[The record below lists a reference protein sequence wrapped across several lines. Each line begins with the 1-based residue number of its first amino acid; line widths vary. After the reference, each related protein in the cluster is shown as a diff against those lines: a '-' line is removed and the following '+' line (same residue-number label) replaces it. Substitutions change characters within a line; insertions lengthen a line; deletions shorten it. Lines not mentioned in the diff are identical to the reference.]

1 MGRSGIYVQQSTG
14 YQAFIP
20 HGLPFS
26 PPPDISGSLQL
37 LLSATDRAI
46 GRLDAA
52 TDSIPNPDLFVAM
65 YVRREAL
72 YSSQIEG
79 VTQATLDEL
88 LEFEAR
94 ALTERLDPNVAEVI
108 NYIRAMNFGLERV
121 ESLPLSLRLIRE
133 IHEKLLERVRGA
145 SRDPGQFRRTQ
156 NWIGPEGC
164 TLSEAIY
171 VPPPPTEVPKLM
183 GELESH
189 IHSQPRLPPLVT
201 CALVHAQFETIHP
214 FLDGNGRIGRLLI
227 TFQLCW
233 QKILRRPLLYLS
245 DYFKRHQDEYYQRL
259 QAVRD
264 RDEIE
269 AWLEFFLTGVRT
281 VALDATLTARRIQEL
296 REQHR
301 ALIENEIAG
310 SNCHTLL
317 DQLFQEPIVSV
328 NRVAEIIHRSYPT
341 ANSLVSAL
349 EQLGLLE
356 ELTQQSRNRLYSYE
370 PYRALFR

>member
-14 YQAFIP
+14 YKAFIP
-20 HGLPFS
+20 NGLPFS

-94 ALTERLDPNVAEVI
+94 ALTAQRYPNVAEVM

-121 ESLPLSLRLIRE
+121 KALPLSLRLIRE
-133 IHEKLLERVRGA
+133 IHEKLLVRVRGA
-145 SRDPGQFRRTQ
+145 SREPGEFRRTQ
-156 NWIGPEGC
+156 NWIGPPGC

-171 VPPPPTEVPKLM
+171 VPPPPTDVPRLM

-189 IHSQPRLPPLVT
+189 LHAQPVLPPLVT

-227 TFQLCW
+227 AFQLCW
-233 QKILRRPLLYLS
+233 QEILRRPLLYLS
-245 DYFKRHQDEYYQRL
+245 DYFKRHQDQYYQRL

-269 AWLEFFLTGVRT
+269 A
-281 VALDATLTARRIQEL
+281 
-296 REQHR
+296 
-301 ALIENEIAG
+301 
-310 SNCHTLL
+310 
-317 DQLFQEPIVSV
+317 
-328 NRVAEIIHRSYPT
+328 
-341 ANSLVSAL
+341 
-349 EQLGLLE
+349 
-356 ELTQQSRNRLYSYE
+356 
-370 PYRALFR
+370 